1 MNMNLAEFLVE
12 AKAGTYA
19 SQNEGEEKITNDG
32 CKELI
37 FKKDNLKYRDRY
49 YGANPFIG
57 EEVVFKDDKAIW
69 VMNYC
74 GKIVSP
80 NADIKN
86 IYTFLKKAMSQVK
99 EDKPFRGPAEYTEGD
114 YKYLDSNQGNIDN
127 FSGNEKIFHK
137 NKLVYKLNY
146 HGCSIE

>member
-1 MNMNLAEFLVE
+1 MNLAQFLVK
-12 AKAGTYA
+12 AKKKTYA
-19 SQNEGEEKITNDG
+19 SEKNTNKKTNGDG
-32 CKELI
+32 SKELV
-37 FKKDNLKYRDRY
+37 FKEGNFIYKDKY
-49 YGANPFIG
+49 YGTNPFIG
-57 EEVVFKDDKAIW
+57 EEIVLENNKTIW
-69 VMNYC
+69 VMNYY

-114 YKYLDSNQGNIDN
+114 YKYLNSNQGNIDN
-127 FSGNEKIFHK
+127 FSGNEKIFYK

-146 HGCSIE
+146 HGCSIN